1 MAQDTK
7 FIKTS
12 TNNLFIK
19 IPYVK
24 RRGNTSFKISIFI
37 DKLKL
42 SYSSMPE

>member
-19 IPYVK
+19 ISYAKK
-24 RRGNTSFKISIFI
+24 RKIPPLEYLFI

-42 SYSSMPE
+42 RFSSTTE

>member
-19 IPYVK
+19 MPCVK
-24 RRGNTSFKISIFI
+24 RKGNSPFKTSVFI
-37 DKLKL
+37 DEL
-42 SYSSMPE
+42 SYY